1 MIEMVLAHAD
11 FAQMRFAHSPSREL
25 AASVR
30 ALQSPQASDVYGP
43 WLSDVGG
50 RLGSVNFDL
59 LTALAPAGPAM
70 PSFVMPRPTKPWS
83 DISDEL
89 DAIASTDPSVV
100 RTDLEDVY
108 SGGRLPPV
116 LRQLYDDPAAH
127 LPAIVDEM
135 YKYWSVAIEPMWQSL
150 RALTA
155 ADLVYRAEQFA
166 TGGLATVLPGL
177 HAKITLHEDTLR
189 IGCRDRGGCYHRFDL
204 AGTGLILVPCAF
216 LWPTLLIECCATQEP
231 SLTYPVR
238 GVAGLVA
245 EDPRPGA
252 DPLFGL
258 VGKSRARLLRSLN
271 LPRTT
276 THLAEQLALTPASVS
291 QHLKILKAAGLAS
304 SRRRGQLVLYQR
316 TPAALALI
324 NASDGADGND

>member
-11 FAQMRFAHSPSREL
+11 LAQMRFAHSPVREL
-25 AASVR
+25 VASIR

-43 WLSDVGG
+43 WLSDVEG
-50 RLGSVNFDL
+50 RLGGVSLDL
-59 LTALAPAGPAM
+59 LTALAPAGPSM
-70 PSFVMPRPTKPWS
+70 PSFVMPRPTKPWT
-83 DISDEL
+83 DINDEF
-89 DAIASTDPSVV
+89 DAIASTDPTAL
-100 RTDLEDVY
+100 RADLEDVY
-108 SGGRLPPV
+108 PGGRLPQV
-116 LRQLYDDPAAH
+116 LQPLYNDPAAH

-135 YKYWSVAIEPMWQSL
+135 YKYWNVAIEPMWQSL

-166 TGGLATVLPGL
+166 TGGLVKVLAGL

-189 IGCRDRGGCYHRFDL
+189 IGGRGGCYHRFDL

-216 LWPTLLIECCATQEP
+216 LWPTLLIECCDTQEP

-238 GVAGLVA
+238 GIAGLVA
-245 EDPRPGA
+245 EDPRSSA

-258 VGKSRARLLRSLN
+258 VGKTRARVLRSLS
-271 LPRTT
+271 LPQTT
-276 THLAEQLALTPASVS
+276 TQLAGQLALTPASVS

-324 NASDGADGND
+324 NASDGVDVHD